1 MDVIPDAAAWRIFG
15 GVGAVII
22 FLAMIAGALRGLGA
36 LRGRQQP
43 SPSPEAI
50 ALIESTQTLV
60 QATEAIAARSES
72 LGRIHKRLDDVE
84 RELSTVKA
92 QTARVE
98 GQLTQANR
106 TLTLIQEHLLNRP

>member
-1 MDVIPDAAAWRIFG
+1 MDVIPDATAWQIFG
-15 GVGAVII
+15 GLGVVII
-22 FLAMIAGALRGLGA
+22 FLAMVVGALHRLGI
-36 LRGRQQP
+36 LRGQRQS
-43 SPSPEAI
+43 SPSPEAV
-50 ALIESTQTLV
+50 ALIEATQTLV

-98 GQLTQANR
+98 GQLTQANH
-106 TLTLIQEHLLNRP
+106 TLTLIQEHLLSRS